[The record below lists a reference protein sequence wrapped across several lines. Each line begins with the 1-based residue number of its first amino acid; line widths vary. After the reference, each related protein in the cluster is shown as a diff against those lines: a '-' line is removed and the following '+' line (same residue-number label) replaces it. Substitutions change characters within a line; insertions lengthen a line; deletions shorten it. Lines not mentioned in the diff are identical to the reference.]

1 MRGLKVARID
11 CRMPT
16 SKNGLTMSK
25 MNLLNCMKSLLRGI
39 VKKNIIYTLFFIRLF
54 VLPHYC
60 SAMVDL
66 SLLHSR
72 KKRNQSKEEYKEE
85 ISKADS
91 KVYICATMWHEN
103 RIEMKQILISIFR
116 YFETRSSIWKYFGS
130 LRQWYKE
137 YKYVILVSICIFSII
152 KNEQQD

>member
-1 MRGLKVARID
+1 M
-11 CRMPT
+11 
-16 SKNGLTMSK
+16 
-25 MNLLNCMKSLLRGI
+25 
-39 VKKNIIYTLFFIRLF
+39 
-54 VLPHYC
+54 LPHYC
-60 SAMVDL
+60 SAIVDL

-116 YFETRSSIWKYFGS
+116 YSKRNLLFVIFLAAQDNVK
-130 LRQWYKE
+130 KE
-137 YKYVILVSICIFSII
+137 INVLCI
-152 KNEQQD
+152 

>member
-1 MRGLKVARID
+1 MAVICVFHHWMGRPVLDLSTCMVQKSPGPIIVCQQVRVVWPLVTDKNRIE
-11 CRMPT
+11 
-16 SKNGLTMSK
+16 
-25 MNLLNCMKSLLRGI
+25 KSGCTHLHEIFVGWFS
-39 VKKNIIYTLFFIRLF
+39 KKNNNNWHGFFFRLF

-116 YFETRSSIWKYFGS
+116 YFKTRSSIWYF
-130 LRQWYKE
+130 
-137 YKYVILVSICIFSII
+137 VAV
-152 KNEQQD
+152 